1 VTLTTLGQAL
11 QEIAERLAGAG
22 VEDARRDAQVLLGH
36 VLDRDRAYLHAFP
49 EVQLS
54 SDQNAR
60 LSGLV
65 ERRAAR
71 VPMSQVLGSREFW
84 SLDFQV
90 TADTLT
96 PRPDSETLIEAAI
109 EQFGNGPGPAKIAD
123 LGTGTG
129 CLLISLL
136 TVWPVSRGLGVD
148 LSPEALAVAGNN
160 ARACGVDGRCAFVEA
175 SWFDGITDRFDLIVS
190 NPPYIPSDDL
200 AGLEPEVA
208 QHEPHLALSGGDDG
222 LDAYRALLPQLPGH
236 LTDAGLVVLEHGAG
250 QGPDLESLAFEHGLV
265 AVASKSDLAG
275 FRRCFVVRAG

>member
-1 VTLTTLGQAL
+1 MTLTTLGQAL

-129 CLLISLL
+129 
-136 TVWPVSRGLGVD
+136 
-148 LSPEALAVAGNN
+148 
-160 ARACGVDGRCAFVEA
+160 
-175 SWFDGITDRFDLIVS
+175 
-190 NPPYIPSDDL
+190 
-200 AGLEPEVA
+200 
-208 QHEPHLALSGGDDG
+208 
-222 LDAYRALLPQLPGH
+222 
-236 LTDAGLVVLEHGAG
+236 
-250 QGPDLESLAFEHGLV
+250 
-265 AVASKSDLAG
+265 
-275 FRRCFVVRAG
+275 